1 MRNELALRRKLQQ
14 EQQLERTRMAANL
27 VVRPL
32 LMMPAQSDAQAQT
45 TKAQSKHLSGRA
57 NDQLNSRA
65 TLRTDDSCEC
75 PLPLSQKEYQQLSS
89 ELKQDL

>member
-1 MRNELALRRKLQQ
+1 
-14 EQQLERTRMAANL
+14 MAANL

-32 LMMPAQSDAQAQT
+32 LIMPPQSDAQAQT
-45 TKAQSKHLSGRA
+45 TRVHNKHLLSRA

-65 TLRTDDSCEC
+65 TLRTDDPCEC
-75 PLPLSQKEYQQLSS
+75 PLPLSQREYKQLSS